1 MVRADAARSRRRIL
15 DAARDVFLERGLD
28 APLDLIVRRAGV
40 GPGTLYRRYPDRETL
55 VRDLT
60 GDLLAR
66 LESAAEAAAA
76 VDDDAFAA
84 VRRFVHAAADL
95 RMGAVILVLLEGLVV
110 DEELVRIRTSTAS
123 TVETL
128 IEAAHRSGRL
138 RRDVGMGDLVLL
150 SIRLSRPLPD
160 GLDRLDPDG
169 DLLHRH
175 LDLALDGLDTAAP
188 TGSAAALAP
197 GTPLSFA
204 DLVAAADRPATT
216 AGGPRAGS

>member
-1 MVRADAARSRRRIL
+1 MRADAARSRRRIL

-40 GPGTLYRRYPDRETL
+40 GPATLYRRYPDREAL

-66 LESAAEAAAA
+66 LENAAEEAAA

-110 DEELVRIRTSTAS
+110 DAELVRIRTRTAS

-128 IEAAHRSGRL
+128 IDAAHEAGRL

-150 SIRLSRPLPD
+150 SIRLSRPLPG

-169 DLLHRH
+169 DVLHRH
-175 LDLALDGLDTAAP
+175 LDLALDGLTAE
-188 TGSAAALAP
+188 SATESTATPAP
-197 GTPLSFA
+197 GTPLTFA
-204 DLVAAADRPATT
+204 DLITAADRPTT
-216 AGGPRAGS
+216 TD

>member
-1 MVRADAARSRRRIL
+1 MRADAARSRRRIL

-28 APLDLIVRRAGV
+28 APLDLIVRRAGI
-40 GPGTLYRRYPDRETL
+40 GPATLYRRYPDREAL

-66 LESAAEAAAA
+66 LESAAEEAAA
-76 VDDDAFAA
+76 VDDDAFEV

-95 RMGAVILVLLEGLVV
+95 RMGAIILVLLEGLVV
-110 DEELVRIRTSTAS
+110 DAELVRIRTRTAS

-128 IEAAHRSGRL
+128 INAAHEAGRL

-150 SIRLSRPLPD
+150 SIRLSRPLPG

-175 LDLALDGLDTAAP
+175 LDLALDGLT
-188 TGSAAALAP
+188 TESATESTTTPAG
-197 GTPLSFA
+197 GTPLTFA
-204 DLVAAADRPATT
+204 DLITAADRPTT
-216 AGGPRAGS
+216 TD

>member
-28 APLDLIVRRAGV
+28 APLDLIVRRAGI
-40 GPGTLYRRYPDRETL
+40 GPGTLYRRYPDREAL

-110 DEELVRIRTSTAS
+110 DEELVRIRTGTAN

-128 IEAAHRSGRL
+128 IDAAHRSGRL

-175 LDLALDGLDTAAP
+175 LDLALDGLDTAAA
-188 TGSAAALAP
+188 TRSAAAPAP
-197 GTPLSFA
+197 GIPLSFT
-204 DLVAAADRPATT
+204 DLVVAADRPATT
-216 AGGPRAGS
+216 DRRPAGG